1 MTHRPVGG
9 RLATP
14 GTFALA
20 TVMAAGA
27 MAAVYRFGAGLGAA
41 TNLSDRYP
49 WGLWVS
55 VDIFAGV
62 ALAAGSF
69 VVAALVYV
77 FGHSRY
83 QVFVRPALLTGL
95 LGYMLVALAVA
106 VDLGQPLHI
115 WHPIVMWPEHSVM
128 FEVSWCVMFYLTV
141 LVLEFVPPVLERLGW
156 ATAHEWWHRLAPGFS
171 VAALAFFVGAM
182 SLSWIWAMG
191 TFVAFAGL
199 SALLTRMA
207 PPRPGVPILLV
218 IAGIVFSTM
227 HQSSLGALLLLM
239 PDKLDPL
246 WWTPALPV
254 NFFLSAVAVG
264 FAIVIFE
271 SILAGRVFRRPV
283 EGQALAGMGRLLA
296 YSVWI
301 YLGFRLADMALR
313 GNLGVILES
322 AKGDLFVAEVG
333 LGVLLPAAM
342 LASRRLR
349 ASPAGLLGA
358 AILVVL
364 GVVFNRINAVWL
376 ALIVEEGPTY
386 YPGPLE
392 LLITASIIAAIV
404 FFYAL
409 AVRLLPVFPEPPAP
423 FIEESAVRAAG

>member
-1 MTHRPVGG
+1 MTALTHEPLGG

-14 GTFALA
+14 GTIVLALL
-20 TVMAAGA
+20 MGAGA
-27 MAAVYRFGAGLGAA
+27 MAALYRFGAGLGAA

-69 VVAALVYV
+69 VAAALVYV
-77 FGHSRY
+77 FGRGRY

-95 LGYMLVALAVA
+95 LGYVLVALAVA

-115 WHPIVMWPEHSVM
+115 WHPIIMWPEHSVM

-141 LVLEFVPPVLERLGW
+141 LVLEFAPPVLERLEW
-156 ATAHEWWHRLAPGFS
+156 MAVNEWWRKITPGFS
-171 VAALAFFVGAM
+171 VAALAFFVWAM
-182 SLSWIWAMG
+182 SLSWAWAIG
-191 TFVAFAGL
+191 TFIVFAGL
-199 SALLTRMA
+199 SGLLSRVVA
-207 PPRPGVPILLV
+207 PRPGVPLLLI

-227 HQSSLGALLLLM
+227 HQSSLGALLLLL
-239 PDKLDPL
+239 PDKLDHL
-246 WWTPALPV
+246 WWTPALPI

-264 FAIVIFE
+264 FAVVIFE
-271 SILAGRVFRRPV
+271 SIAAGRAFRRPV
-283 EGQALAGMGRLLA
+283 EVRALAGMGRLLA
-296 YSVWI
+296 YSVWT
-301 YLGFRLADMALR
+301 YLGFRFADLALR
-313 GNLGVILES
+313 GNLDLVQES
-322 AKGDLFVAEVG
+322 ARSGLFLAEVG
-333 LGVLLPAAM
+333 IGALLPAVM
-342 LASRRLR
+342 LASARVR
-349 ASPAGLLGA
+349 ASTAGLFA
-358 AILVVL
+358 AATLVML

-409 AVRLLPVFPEPPAP
+409 AVRLLPVFSVEP
-423 FIEESAVRAAG
+423 AAGLRR